1 MRHFS
6 EEDWLDYVRQVG
18 SAERNAAMTNHLVT
32 GCVACSG
39 EAGFWERL
47 RGVAARM
54 VETPP
59 PVQAPALSEARWLPK
74 RRERRLRLDLV
85 FDSYSQPLVA
95 IGTRAAGP
103 AWSHPRQMMF
113 FSGDLQLD
121 LRLEPVIGVAVPG
134 RVALVGQVQRR
145 SKPESPPAGA
155 SVRVMRGRRLVGE
168 ATTNNLGEFQLE
180 FNAASGLTLL
190 FGGEQG
196 FEVALPD

>member
-74 RRERRLRLDLV
+74 RR
-85 FDSYSQPLVA
+85 
-95 IGTRAAGP
+95 
-103 AWSHPRQMMF
+103 
-113 FSGDLQLD
+113 
-121 LRLEPVIGVAVPG
+121 
-134 RVALVGQVQRR
+134 
-145 SKPESPPAGA
+145 
-155 SVRVMRGRRLVGE
+155 
-168 ATTNNLGEFQLE
+168 
-180 FNAASGLTLL
+180 
-190 FGGEQG
+190 
-196 FEVALPD
+196 